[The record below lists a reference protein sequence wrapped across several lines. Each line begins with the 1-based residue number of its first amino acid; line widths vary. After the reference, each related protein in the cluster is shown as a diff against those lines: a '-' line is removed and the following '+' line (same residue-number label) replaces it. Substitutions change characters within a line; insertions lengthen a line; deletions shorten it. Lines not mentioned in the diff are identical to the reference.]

1 VGLGLVIGGRVHLG
15 ASCSAGEFRS
25 VFRTTETKSQ
35 FSLPDETMRLAAH
48 DEASFREVAREIGRN
63 VALLVNTLDLS
74 HVFIGGSIEKHR
86 AILIPVMEE
95 EIQKNWPYGKKA
107 LTIELSEL
115 GEQIVAYGAASMFLE
130 RLLSLPEIEEVSPR
144 SLTTP

>member
-1 VGLGLVIGGRVHLG
+1 
-15 ASCSAGEFRS
+15 
-25 VFRTTETKSQ
+25 
-35 FSLPDETMRLAAH
+35 M
-48 DEASFREVAREIGRN
+48 
-63 VALLVNTLDLS
+63 NTLDLS